1 MSSSWFLA
9 RRLLLWRQ
17 EQRRLNRS
25 TVIAVVGV
33 AVGSAVLILSLSIL
47 NGFEAEV
54 NNSLMCFEHQAVLLP
69 RSARADVE
77 TAAAALAA
85 AGISTRPYA
94 ERKLVIQSEEGYRLV
109 TARIVPDLADQQAV
123 FGDAILQQLPYPPLR
138 HGVMIGSL
146 LADRLGLLPG
156 DEVRLISPLD
166 ISLADPRPP
175 QIKASVQAVYE
186 FGILDFDDA
195 YLFTDF
201 PAAEKLVPRLVAY
214 SGLSIEG
221 TDNSGTKRPLGPALS
236 LVLSFG
242 EGLPKGI
249 LDEEEWELRT
259 WETGHADL
267 LTAMKMEKLGS
278 TVVLFLIILVASLN
292 ATSTMVMSVME
303 KYREIGI
310 LRSMGATGRFIRTLF
325 LRQGLLIGLVGVGVG
340 VSLGVAVSL
349 SQAAYHFI
357 PGPQG
362 LYTESGLPMDLRW
375 LDVLVVTMG
384 ALVMSLGAAWYPART
399 ASSIAPGQAVNYEK

>member
-1 MSSSWFLA
+1 M
-9 RRLLLWRQ
+9 
-17 EQRRLNRS
+17 
-25 TVIAVVGV
+25 
-33 AVGSAVLILSLSIL
+33 LILSLSIL

-54 NNSLMCFEHQAVLLP
+54 HDSLMRFEHQAVLLP
-69 RSARADVE
+69 RSPRADVE
-77 TAAAALAA
+77 TAAAALAT

-94 ERKLVIQSEEGYRLV
+94 ERKLVIQSEADYRLV
-109 TARIVPDLADQQAV
+109 TARIVPNLADHQAA
-123 FGDAILQQLPYPPLR
+123 FGEAVIQHLPYRPLE

-175 QIKASVQAVYE
+175 QLKVSVQAIYE
-186 FGILDFDDA
+186 FGILDFDDT
-195 YLFTDF
+195 YLFIDF
-201 PAAEKLVPRLVAY
+201 PAAEKLVPRLAAY
-214 SGLSIEG
+214 SGLSMEG
-221 TDNSGTKRPLGPALS
+221 TDNSGTEQRLL
-236 LVLSFG
+236 
-242 EGLPKGI
+242 EI
-249 LDEEEWELRT
+249 LDGEEWELRT

-278 TVVLFLIILVASLN
+278 TVVLFLIILVASFN

-310 LRSMGATGRFIRTLF
+310 LRSMGATGRFIRALF

-340 VSLGVAVSL
+340 VSFGVAVSL
-349 SQAAYHFI
+349 GQAAYHFI

-362 LYTESGLPMDLRW
+362 LYTEGGLPMDLRW
-375 LDVLVVTMG
+375 LDVLVVMVG

>member
-17 EQRRLNRS
+17 ERRRLNRS
-25 TVIAVVGV
+25 AVIAVVGV

-54 NNSLMCFEHQAVLLP
+54 HDSLMRFEHQAVLLP
-69 RSARADVE
+69 RSPRADVE
-77 TAAAALAA
+77 TAAAALAT

-94 ERKLVIQSEEGYRLV
+94 ERKLVIQSEADYRLV
-109 TARIVPDLADQQAV
+109 TARIVPNLADHQAA
-123 FGDAILQQLPYPPLR
+123 FGEAVIQQLPYRPLG

-175 QIKASVQAVYE
+175 QLKVSVQAIYE
-186 FGILDFDDA
+186 FGILDFDDT

-201 PAAEKLVPRLVAY
+201 PAAEKLVPRLAAY
-214 SGLSIEG
+214 SGLSMEG
-221 TDNSGTKRPLGPALS
+221 TDNSGTERPL
-236 LVLSFG
+236 
-242 EGLPKGI
+242 EI
-249 LDEEEWELRT
+249 LDGEEWELRT

-278 TVVLFLIILVASLN
+278 TVVLFLIILVASFN

-340 VSLGVAVSL
+340 VSFGVAVSL
-349 SQAAYHFI
+349 GQAAYHFI

-362 LYTESGLPMDLRW
+362 LYTEGGLPMDLRW
-375 LDVLVVTMG
+375 LDVLVVMVG
-384 ALVMSLGAAWYPART
+384 ALAMCLGAAWYPART

>member
-17 EQRRLNRS
+17 ERRRINRS
-25 TVIAVVGV
+25 AVIAVVGV

-54 NNSLMCFEHQAVLLP
+54 HDSLMRFEHQAVLLP
-69 RSARADVE
+69 RSPRADVE
-77 TAAAALAA
+77 TAAAALAT

-94 ERKLVIQSEEGYRLV
+94 ERKLVIQSEADYRLV
-109 TARIVPDLADQQAV
+109 TARIVPNLADHQAA
-123 FGDAILQQLPYPPLR
+123 FGEAVIQQLPYRPLG

-175 QIKASVQAVYE
+175 QLKVSVQAIYE
-186 FGILDFDDA
+186 FGILDFDDT
-195 YLFTDF
+195 YLFIDF
-201 PAAEKLVPRLVAY
+201 PAAEKLVPRLAAY
-214 SGLSIEG
+214 SGLSMEG
-221 TDNSGTKRPLGPALS
+221 TDNSGTEQPL
-236 LVLSFG
+236 
-242 EGLPKGI
+242 EI
-249 LDEEEWELRT
+249 LDVEEWELRT

-278 TVVLFLIILVASLN
+278 TVVLFLIILVASFN

-340 VSLGVAVSL
+340 VSFGVAVSL
-349 SQAAYHFI
+349 GQAAYHFI

-362 LYTESGLPMDLRW
+362 LYTEGGLPMNLRW
-375 LDVLVVTMG
+375 LDVLVVMVG

>member
-17 EQRRLNRS
+17 ERRRLNRS
-25 TVIAVVGV
+25 AVIAVIGV

-54 NNSLMCFEHQAVLLP
+54 HDSLMYFEHQAVLLP
-69 RSARADVE
+69 RSPRADVE
-77 TAAAALAA
+77 TAAAALAT
-85 AGISTRPYA
+85 AGISTWPYA
-94 ERKLVIQSEEGYRLV
+94 ERKLVIQSEADYRLV
-109 TARIVPDLADQQAV
+109 TARIVPNLADHQAA
-123 FGDAILQQLPYPPLR
+123 FGEAVIQQLPYRPLG

-146 LADRLGLLPG
+146 LANQLGLLPG
-156 DEVRLISPLD
+156 DEVHLISPLD

-175 QIKASVQAVYE
+175 QLKVSVQAIYE
-186 FGILDFDDA
+186 FGILDFDDT

-201 PAAEKLVPRLVAY
+201 PAAEKLVPRLAAY
-214 SGLSIEG
+214 SGLSMEG
-221 TDNSGTKRPLGPALS
+221 TDNSGTERPL
-236 LVLSFG
+236 
-242 EGLPKGI
+242 EI
-249 LDEEEWELRT
+249 LDGEEWELRT
-259 WETGHADL
+259 WETAHADL

-278 TVVLFLIILVASLN
+278 TVVLFLIILVASFN

-340 VSLGVAVSL
+340 VSFGVAVSL
-349 SQAAYHFI
+349 GQAAYHFI

-362 LYTESGLPMDLRW
+362 LYTEGGLPMDLRW
-375 LDVLVVTMG
+375 LDVLVVIVG

>member
-1 MSSSWFLA
+1 MSNSWFLA

-17 EQRRLNRS
+17 ERRRLNRS
-25 TVIAVVGV
+25 AVISVVGV
-33 AVGSAVLILSLSIL
+33 AVGSAVLVLSLSIL

-54 NNSLMCFEHQAVLLP
+54 LENLQRFEHQAILLP
-69 RSARADVE
+69 RSSRADVE
-77 TAAAALAA
+77 AAAATLAA

-94 ERKLVIQSEEGYRLV
+94 ERKLVVQSEEDYRLV
-109 TARIVPDLADQQAV
+109 TARIVPDLAAQQAV
-123 FGDAILQQLPYPPLR
+123 FDEAVLQQMPYPPLR

-175 QIKASVQAVYE
+175 QLMATVQAVYE
-186 FGILDFDDA
+186 FGILDFDEA

-201 PAAEKLVPRLVAY
+201 RAAERLVPRLAAY
-214 SGLSIEG
+214 SGLSLERIRNNG
-221 TDNSGTKRPLGPALS
+221 AGLPNGPALS
-236 LVLSFG
+236 L
-242 EGLPKGI
+242 PKG
-249 LDEEEWELRT
+249 LLEEKGWILRT
-259 WETGHADL
+259 WETDHADL

-278 TVVLFLIILVASLN
+278 TVVLFLIILVASFN

-310 LRSMGATGRFIRTLF
+310 LRSMGATRRFIKALF
-325 LRQGLLIGLVGVGVG
+325 LRQSLLIGLVGVSVG
-340 VSLGVAVSL
+340 AGLGVAVSL
-349 SQAAYHFI
+349 GQTAYQFI
-357 PGPQG
+357 PGPEG
-362 LYTESGLPMDLRW
+362 LYAEGGLPMDLHW
-375 LDVLVVTMG
+375 LDVLVVMVG
-384 ALVMSLGAAWYPART
+384 ALAMSLGAAWYPARY

>member
-17 EQRRLNRS
+17 ERRRLNRS
-25 TVIAVVGV
+25 AVIAVVGV

-54 NNSLMCFEHQAVLLP
+54 HDSLMCFEHQAVLLP
-69 RSARADVE
+69 RSPRADVE
-77 TAAAALAA
+77 TAAAALAT
-85 AGISTRPYA
+85 AGISTQPYA
-94 ERKLVIQSEEGYRLV
+94 ERKLVIQSEADYRLV
-109 TARIVPDLADQQAV
+109 TARIVPNLADHQAAFGEAVIQQV
-123 FGDAILQQLPYPPLR
+123 PYRLLG

-175 QIKASVQAVYE
+175 QLKVSVQAIYE
-186 FGILDFDDA
+186 FGILDFDDT
-195 YLFTDF
+195 YLFIDF
-201 PAAEKLVPRLVAY
+201 PAAEKLVPRLAAY
-214 SGLSIEG
+214 SGLSMEG
-221 TDNSGTKRPLGPALS
+221 TDNRGTEERPL
-236 LVLSFG
+236 
-242 EGLPKGI
+242 EI
-249 LDEEEWELRT
+249 LDGEEWELRT

-278 TVVLFLIILVASLN
+278 TVVLFLIILVASFN

-340 VSLGVAVSL
+340 VSFGVAVSL
-349 SQAAYHFI
+349 GQAAYHFI

-362 LYTESGLPMDLRW
+362 LYTERGLPMDLRW
-375 LDVLVVTMG
+375 LDVLVVMVG
-384 ALVMSLGAAWYPART
+384 ALAMSLGAAWYPART

>member
-1 MSSSWFLA
+1 MNSSWFLA

-17 EQRRLNRS
+17 ERRRLNRS
-25 TVIAVVGV
+25 AVIAVVGV

-54 NNSLMCFEHQAVLLP
+54 HDSLMCFEHQAVLLP
-69 RSARADVE
+69 RSPRADVE
-77 TAAAALAA
+77 TAAAALATV
-85 AGISTRPYA
+85 GINTRPYA
-94 ERKLVIQSEEGYRLV
+94 ERKLVIQSEADYRLV
-109 TARIVPDLADQQAV
+109 TARIVPNLADHQAAFGEAVIQQV
-123 FGDAILQQLPYPPLR
+123 PYRPLG

-146 LADRLGLLPG
+146 LADRLGLLAG

-175 QIKASVQAVYE
+175 QLKVSVQAIYE
-186 FGILDFDDA
+186 FGILDFDDT
-195 YLFTDF
+195 YLFIDF
-201 PAAEKLVPRLVAY
+201 PAAEKLVPRLAAY
-214 SGLSIEG
+214 SGLSMER
-221 TDNSGTKRPLGPALS
+221 TDNSGTERPL
-236 LVLSFG
+236 
-242 EGLPKGI
+242 EI
-249 LDEEEWELRT
+249 LDGEEWELRT

-278 TVVLFLIILVASLN
+278 TVVLFLIILVASFN

-340 VSLGVAVSL
+340 VSFGVAVSL
-349 SQAAYHFI
+349 GQAAYHFI

-362 LYTESGLPMDLRW
+362 LYTEGGLPMDLHW
-375 LDVLVVTMG
+375 LDVLVVMVG
-384 ALVMSLGAAWYPART
+384 ALAMSLGAAWYPART

>member
-17 EQRRLNRS
+17 ERRRLNRS
-25 TVIAVVGV
+25 AVIAVVGV
-33 AVGSAVLILSLSIL
+33 AIGSAVLILSLSIL

-54 NNSLMCFEHQAVLLP
+54 HNSLMRFEHQAVLLP
-69 RSARADVE
+69 RSPRADVE
-77 TAAAALAA
+77 TAAAALAT

-94 ERKLVIQSEEGYRLV
+94 ERKLVIQSEADYRLV
-109 TARIVPDLADQQAV
+109 TARIVPNLADHQAA
-123 FGDAILQQLPYPPLR
+123 FGEAVIQHLPYRPLE

-175 QIKASVQAVYE
+175 QLKVSVQAIYE
-186 FGILDFDDA
+186 FGILDFDDT
-195 YLFTDF
+195 YLFIDF
-201 PAAEKLVPRLVAY
+201 PAAEKLVPRLAAY
-214 SGLSIEG
+214 SGLSMEG
-221 TDNSGTKRPLGPALS
+221 TDNSGTEQRLL
-236 LVLSFG
+236 
-242 EGLPKGI
+242 EI
-249 LDEEEWELRT
+249 LDGEEWELRT

-278 TVVLFLIILVASLN
+278 TVVLFLIILVASFN

-310 LRSMGATGRFIRTLF
+310 LRSMGATGRFIRALF

-340 VSLGVAVSL
+340 VSFGVAVSL
-349 SQAAYHFI
+349 GQAAYHFI

-362 LYTESGLPMDLRW
+362 LYTEGGLPMDLRW
-375 LDVLVVTMG
+375 LDVLVVMVG

>member
-1 MSSSWFLA
+1 MA

-17 EQRRLNRS
+17 ERRRLNRS
-25 TVIAVVGV
+25 AVIAVVGV

-54 NNSLMCFEHQAVLLP
+54 QDSLMCFEHQAVLLP
-69 RSARADVE
+69 RSAGADVE
-77 TAAAALAA
+77 TAAAVLAA
-85 AGISTRPYA
+85 AGINTRPYA

-109 TARIVPDLADQQAV
+109 TARIVPDLAGQQAV
-123 FGDAILQQLPYPPLR
+123 FGEAILQQLPYPPLR

-201 PAAEKLVPRLVAY
+201 PAAEKLVPRLAAY

-221 TDNSGTKRPLGPALS
+221 TDNSGTERPLD
-236 LVLSFG
+236 
-242 EGLPKGI
+242 I
-249 LDEEEWELRT
+249 LDGEEWELRT

-362 LYTESGLPMDLRW
+362 LYTEGGLPMDLRW
-375 LDVLVVTMG
+375 LDVLVVMGG

>member
-1 MSSSWFLA
+1 MNSSWFLA

-17 EQRRLNRS
+17 ERRRLNRS
-25 TVIAVVGV
+25 AVIAVVGV

-54 NNSLMCFEHQAVLLP
+54 HDSLMCFEHQAVLLP
-69 RSARADVE
+69 RSPRADVE
-77 TAAAALAA
+77 TAAAALATV
-85 AGISTRPYA
+85 GINTRPYA
-94 ERKLVIQSEEGYRLV
+94 ERKLVIQSEADYRLV
-109 TARIVPDLADQQAV
+109 TARIVPNLADHQAAFGEAVIQQV
-123 FGDAILQQLPYPPLR
+123 PYRPLG

-146 LADRLGLLPG
+146 LADRLGLLAG

-175 QIKASVQAVYE
+175 QLKVSVQAIYE
-186 FGILDFDDA
+186 FGILDFDDT
-195 YLFTDF
+195 YLFIDF
-201 PAAEKLVPRLVAY
+201 PAAEKLVPRLAAY
-214 SGLSIEG
+214 SGLSMER
-221 TDNSGTKRPLGPALS
+221 TDNSGTERPL
-236 LVLSFG
+236 
-242 EGLPKGI
+242 EI
-249 LDEEEWELRT
+249 LDGEEWELRT

-278 TVVLFLIILVASLN
+278 TVVLFLIILVASFN

-325 LRQGLLIGLVGVGVG
+325 LRQGLLIGLGGIGVG
-340 VSLGVAVSL
+340 VSFGVAVSL
-349 SQAAYHFI
+349 GQAAYHFI

-362 LYTESGLPMDLRW
+362 LYTEGGLPMDLHW
-375 LDVLVVTMG
+375 LDVLVVMVG

>member
-1 MSSSWFLA
+1 MSNSWFLA

-17 EQRRLNRS
+17 ERRRLNRS
-25 TVIAVVGV
+25 AVISVVGV
-33 AVGSAVLILSLSIL
+33 AVGSAVLVLSLSIL

-54 NNSLMCFEHQAVLLP
+54 LESLQRFEPQAVLLP
-69 RSARADVE
+69 RSSRADVE
-77 TAAAALAA
+77 AAAATLAA

-94 ERKLVIQSEEGYRLV
+94 ERKLVVQSEEDYRLV
-109 TARIVPDLADQQAV
+109 TARIVPDLAAQQAV
-123 FGDAILQQLPYPPLR
+123 FGEAILQQMPYPPLR

-175 QIKASVQAVYE
+175 QIMATVQAVYE
-186 FGILDFDDA
+186 FGILDFDEA

-201 PAAEKLVPRLVAY
+201 RAAERLVPRLAAY
-214 SGLSIEG
+214 SGLSLERIRNNG
-221 TDNSGTKRPLGPALS
+221 A
-236 LVLSFG
+236 
-242 EGLPKGI
+242 GLPNGLLEEKGWI
-249 LDEEEWELRT
+249 LRT
-259 WETGHADL
+259 WETDHADL

-278 TVVLFLIILVASLN
+278 TVVLFLIILVASFN

-310 LRSMGATGRFIRTLF
+310 LRSMGATRRFIKALF
-325 LRQGLLIGLVGVGVG
+325 LRQSLLIGLVGVSVG
-340 VSLGVAVSL
+340 AGLGVAVSL
-349 SQAAYHFI
+349 GQTAYQFI
-357 PGPQG
+357 PSPEG
-362 LYTESGLPMDLRW
+362 LYAEGGLPMDLHW
-375 LDVLVVTMG
+375 LDVLVVMVG
-384 ALVMSLGAAWYPART
+384 ALAMSLGAAWYPARY

>member
-17 EQRRLNRS
+17 ERRRLNRS
-25 TVIAVVGV
+25 AVIAVVGV
-33 AVGSAVLILSLSIL
+33 AIGSAVLILSLSIL

-54 NNSLMCFEHQAVLLP
+54 HDDLMRFEHQRVLLP
-69 RSARADVE
+69 RSSKADIE
-77 TAAAALAA
+77 TAAAALAT

-94 ERKLVIQSEEGYRLV
+94 ERKLVVQSEADYRLV
-109 TARIVPDLADQQAV
+109 TARIVPDLTKHQAA
-123 FGDAILQQLPYPPLR
+123 FGESVIQQLPYRPLG
-138 HGVMIGSL
+138 HGVIIGSL

-175 QIKASVQAVYE
+175 QLKVSVQAIYE

-201 PAAEKLVPRLVAY
+201 PAAEKLVPRLAAY

-221 TDNSGTKRPLGPALS
+221 IDNNWTERS
-236 LVLSFG
+236 L
-242 EGLPKGI
+242 EI
-249 LDEEEWELRT
+249 LDGEKWELRT
-259 WETGHADL
+259 WETGHTDL

-278 TVVLFLIILVASLN
+278 TVVLFLIILVASFN

-310 LRSMGATGRFIRTLF
+310 LRSMGATGQFIRALF
-325 LRQGLLIGLVGVGVG
+325 LRQGLLIGVVGVGVG
-340 VSLGVAVSL
+340 VSFGVAVSL
-349 SQAAYHFI
+349 GQAAYHFI

-362 LYTESGLPMDLRW
+362 LYAEGGLPMDLRW
-375 LDVLVVTMG
+375 LDVLVVIVG
-384 ALVMSLGAAWYPART
+384 ALAMSLGAAWYPART

>member
-1 MSSSWFLA
+1 MNSSWFLA

-17 EQRRLNRS
+17 ERRKLNRS
-25 TVIAVVGV
+25 AVIAVVGV

-54 NNSLMCFEHQAVLLP
+54 HDSLMRFEHQAVLLP
-69 RSARADVE
+69 RSPRADVE
-77 TAAAALAA
+77 TAAAALAT

-94 ERKLVIQSEEGYRLV
+94 ERKLVIQSEADYRLV
-109 TARIVPDLADQQAV
+109 TARIVPNLADHQAA
-123 FGDAILQQLPYPPLR
+123 FGEAVIQHLPYRPLE

-175 QIKASVQAVYE
+175 QLKVSVQAIYE
-186 FGILDFDDA
+186 FGILDFDDT
-195 YLFTDF
+195 YLFIDF
-201 PAAEKLVPRLVAY
+201 PAAEKLVPRLAAY
-214 SGLSIEG
+214 SGLSMEG
-221 TDNSGTKRPLGPALS
+221 TDNSGTEQRLL
-236 LVLSFG
+236 
-242 EGLPKGI
+242 EI
-249 LDEEEWELRT
+249 LDGEEWELRT

-278 TVVLFLIILVASLN
+278 TVVLFLIILVASFN

-310 LRSMGATGRFIRTLF
+310 LRSMGATGRFIRALF

-340 VSLGVAVSL
+340 VSFGVAVSL
-349 SQAAYHFI
+349 GQAAYHFI

-362 LYTESGLPMDLRW
+362 LYTEGGLPMDLRW
-375 LDVLVVTMG
+375 LDVLVVMVG

>member
-1 MSSSWFLA
+1 MNSSWFLA

-17 EQRRLNRS
+17 ERRRLNRS
-25 TVIAVVGV
+25 AVIAVVGV

-54 NNSLMCFEHQAVLLP
+54 HDSLMCFEHQAVLLP
-69 RSARADVE
+69 RSPRADVE
-77 TAAAALAA
+77 TAAAALATV
-85 AGISTRPYA
+85 GINTRPYA
-94 ERKLVIQSEEGYRLV
+94 ERKLVIQSEADYRLV
-109 TARIVPDLADQQAV
+109 TARIVPNLADHQAAFGEAVIQQV
-123 FGDAILQQLPYPPLR
+123 PYRPLG

-146 LADRLGLLPG
+146 LADRLGLLAG

-175 QIKASVQAVYE
+175 QLKVSVQAIYE
-186 FGILDFDDA
+186 FGILDFDDT
-195 YLFTDF
+195 YLFIDF
-201 PAAEKLVPRLVAY
+201 PAAEKLVPRLAAY
-214 SGLSIEG
+214 SGLSMER
-221 TDNSGTKRPLGPALS
+221 TDNSGTERPL
-236 LVLSFG
+236 
-242 EGLPKGI
+242 EI
-249 LDEEEWELRT
+249 LDGEEWELRT

-278 TVVLFLIILVASLN
+278 TVVLFLIILVASFN

-325 LRQGLLIGLVGVGVG
+325 LRQGLLIGLGGIGVG
-340 VSLGVAVSL
+340 VSFGVAVSL
-349 SQAAYHFI
+349 GQAAYHFI

-362 LYTESGLPMDLRW
+362 LYTEGGLPMDLHW
-375 LDVLVVTMG
+375 LDVLVVMVG
-384 ALVMSLGAAWYPART
+384 ALAMSLGAAWYPART

>member
-1 MSSSWFLA
+1 MSNSWFLA

-17 EQRRLNRS
+17 ERRRLNRS
-25 TVIAVVGV
+25 AVISVVGV
-33 AVGSAVLILSLSIL
+33 AVGSAVLVLSLSIL

-54 NNSLMCFEHQAVLLP
+54 LENLQRFEHQAVLLP
-69 RSARADVE
+69 RSSRADVE
-77 TAAAALAA
+77 AAAATLAA

-94 ERKLVIQSEEGYRLV
+94 ERKLVVQSEEDYRLV
-109 TARIVPDLADQQAV
+109 TARIVPNLAAQQEV
-123 FGDAILQQLPYPPLR
+123 FGEAILQQMPYPPLR

-175 QIKASVQAVYE
+175 QIMATVQAVYE
-186 FGILDFDDA
+186 FGILDFDEA

-201 PAAEKLVPRLVAY
+201 QAAERLVPRLAAY
-214 SGLSIEG
+214 SGLSLERIRNNG
-221 TDNSGTKRPLGPALS
+221 AGLPNGPALS
-236 LVLSFG
+236 LPN
-242 EGLPKGI
+242 GLLEEKGWI
-249 LDEEEWELRT
+249 LRT
-259 WETGHADL
+259 WETDHADL

-278 TVVLFLIILVASLN
+278 TVVLFLIILVASFN

-310 LRSMGATGRFIRTLF
+310 LRSMGATRRFIKALF
-325 LRQGLLIGLVGVGVG
+325 LRQSLLIGLVGVSVGAGLGVS
-340 VSLGVAVSL
+340 VSLG
-349 SQAAYHFI
+349 QTAYQFI
-357 PGPQG
+357 PGPEG
-362 LYTESGLPMDLRW
+362 LYAEGGLPMDLHW
-375 LDVLVVTMG
+375 LDVLVVMVG
-384 ALVMSLGAAWYPART
+384 ALAMSLGAAWYPARY